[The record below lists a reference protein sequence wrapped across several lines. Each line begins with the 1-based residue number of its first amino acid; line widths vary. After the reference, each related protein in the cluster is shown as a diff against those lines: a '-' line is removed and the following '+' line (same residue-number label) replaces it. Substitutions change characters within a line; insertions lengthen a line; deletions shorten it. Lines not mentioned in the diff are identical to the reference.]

1 MNCETNSMIMVEYW
15 WLKDADNLSREVIE
29 KIYLAVLEHDK
40 ANIFVFVVCLV
51 WYDDLNNRFVLE
63 LMSGHV
69 RFDYLLLFVSLQ
81 FKDLEESI
89 LCSNQSHYS
98 ENKIIRSFFSLI
110 LHILVFWLGYNSSW
124 NARRSSVESSEV
136 FFAMISIFFVKG
148 ENWEIELCFCDS
160 FEFFVRMFPCE
171 EIDKNVVEFQ

>member
-1 MNCETNSMIMVEYW
+1 MIMVEYW
-15 WLKDADNLSREVIE
+15 WLKYADNLSREVIE

-51 WYDDLNNRFVLE
+51 WYDDLNNRLVLE

-89 LCSNQSHYS
+89 LCSNQSNDP
-98 ENKIIRSFFSLI
+98 ENEVIRSLLSLI
-110 LHILVFWLGYNSSW
+110 LHILVFRLGYNS
-124 NARRSSVESSEV
+124 
-136 FFAMISIFFVKG
+136 
-148 ENWEIELCFCDS
+148 C
-160 FEFFVRMFPCE
+160 
-171 EIDKNVVEFQ
+171 